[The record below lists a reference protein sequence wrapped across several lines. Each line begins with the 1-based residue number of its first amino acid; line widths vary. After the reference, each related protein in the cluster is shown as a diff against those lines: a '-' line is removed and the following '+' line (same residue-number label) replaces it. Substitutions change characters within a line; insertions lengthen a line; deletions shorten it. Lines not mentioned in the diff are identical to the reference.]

1 MFGRVR
7 APSSSP
13 ESLERPPPKIIK
25 DDPLSVYEATLM
37 KLRVGSQRHLHS
49 LPEAA
54 RDVDGDCSSVT
65 VSESPTSPSSPCAEM
80 MTIESNHI
88 SANLLRSSENVSLN
102 EEAIMMDTDD
112 SVESV
117 SLTSSDDQSTG
128 SLKQHGSRNVSVLYL
143 FTKFKDSQRALSSSR
158 EAKRSLTN
166 GSVSFSS
173 DSGSQSL
180 STTKGQEELE
190 STSSFP
196 VNQIQD

>member
-102 EEAIMMDTDD
+102 EEVIMMDTDD
-112 SVESV
+112 SVE
-117 SLTSSDDQSTG
+117 
-128 SLKQHGSRNVSVLYL
+128 R
-143 FTKFKDSQRALSSSR
+143 R
-158 EAKRSLTN
+158 
-166 GSVSFSS
+166 
-173 DSGSQSL
+173 
-180 STTKGQEELE
+180 EELE
-190 STSSFP
+190 SISSFP
-196 VNQIQD
+196 VNQIHDQVVLLRRKDANNIA